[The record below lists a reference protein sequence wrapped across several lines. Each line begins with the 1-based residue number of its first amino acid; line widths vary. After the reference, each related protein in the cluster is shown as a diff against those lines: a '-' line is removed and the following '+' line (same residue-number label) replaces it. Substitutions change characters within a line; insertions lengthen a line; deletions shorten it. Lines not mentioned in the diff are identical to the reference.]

1 MTELKTYEYDAIL
14 HEDPESGGAYVV
26 FPWDIRKEFGQ
37 GRVKVHAE
45 FDGIPYDGSV
55 VNMGVRN
62 ADGSVCYIIGV
73 LKRIRNELQKNDGD
87 TIHVVIRQRDS
98 AKAEESARKWKC
110 PKCGREFSRQNQDH
124 YCVKPQNIDDYIAA
138 QAAEIQPVLNELRD
152 ILRKAL
158 PEAQERISWSM
169 PTYWKGKNIIHFAAA
184 KKHIG
189 LYPGDQAAVVFKD
202 ELAGFDVSKGTIRI
216 PYNKPLPAQLIT
228 KIARWCFEEYAE

>member
-1 MTELKTYEYDAIL
+1 MTELKTYEYDALL
-14 HEDPESGGAYVV
+14 HEDPESGGAYVI

-73 LKRIRNELQKNDGD
+73 LKRIRNELHKNSGD

-124 YCVKPQNIDDYIAA
+124 YCVKPQNIDEYITA
-138 QAAEIQPVLNELRD
+138 QTAEIQPVLNELRD

-228 KIARWCFEEYAE
+228 KIARWCYEEYAE

>member
-1 MTELKTYEYDAIL
+1 MTELKTYEYDAAL
-14 HEDPESGGAYVV
+14 HEDQESGGAYVI

-73 LKRIRNELQKNDGD
+73 LKRIRNELHKNSGD

-98 AKAEESARKWKC
+98 AKAEESAQKWKC

-124 YCVKPQNIDDYIAA
+124 YCVKPQNIDEYIAA

-152 ILRKAL
+152 ILRNAL

-169 PTYWKGKNIIHFAAA
+169 PKYWKGKNIIHFAAA

-189 LYPGDQAAVVFKD
+189 LYPGDQAPVVFKD

-216 PYNKPLPAQLIT
+216 PYNKPLPAQLIA
-228 KIARWCFEEYAE
+228 KIARWCYEEYAE

>member
-1 MTELKTYEYDAIL
+1 MTELKTYEYDAVL
-14 HEDPESGGAYVV
+14 HTDPESGGAYVI
-26 FPWDIRKEFGQ
+26 FPWDIRREFGQ

-73 LKRIRNELQKNDGD
+73 LKRIRNELHKNSGD

-98 AKAEESARKWKC
+98 AKAEESERKWKC

-216 PYNKPLPAQLIT
+216 PYNKPLPAQLIA
-228 KIARWCFEEYAE
+228 KIARWCYEEYAE

>member
-1 MTELKTYEYDAIL
+1 MTELKTYEYDALL
-14 HEDPESGGAYVV
+14 HEDPESGGAYVI

-45 FDGIPYDGSV
+45 FDGIPYEGSV

-73 LKRIRNELQKNDGD
+73 LKRIRNELHKNSGD

-124 YCVKPQNIDDYIAA
+124 YCVKPQNIDEYIAA

>member
-1 MTELKTYEYDAIL
+1 MTELKTYEYDAVL
-14 HEDPESGGAYVV
+14 HTDPESGGAYVI
-26 FPWDIRKEFGQ
+26 FPWDIRREFGQ

-73 LKRIRNELQKNDGD
+73 LKRIRNELHKNSGD

-98 AKAEESARKWKC
+98 AKAEESERKWKC

-216 PYNKPLPAQLIT
+216 PYNKPLPAQLIE
-228 KIARWCFEEYAE
+228 KIARWCYEEYAE

>member
-1 MTELKTYEYDAIL
+1 MTELKTYECDALL
-14 HEDPESGGAYVV
+14 HEDPESGGAYVI
-26 FPWDIRKEFGQ
+26 FPWDIRKEFGH

-73 LKRIRNELQKNDGD
+73 LKRIRNELHKNSGD

-98 AKAEESARKWKC
+98 AKAEESARNWKC

-124 YCVKPQNIDDYIAA
+124 YCVKPQNIDEYIAA

-152 ILRKAL
+152 ILRNAL

-228 KIARWCFEEYAE
+228 KIARWCYEEYAE

>member
-1 MTELKTYEYDAIL
+1 MTELKTYEYDALL
-14 HEDPESGGAYVV
+14 HEDPESGGAYVI

-73 LKRIRNELQKNDGD
+73 LKRIRNELHKNSGD

-124 YCVKPQNIDDYIAA
+124 YCVKPQNIDEYIAA

-152 ILRKAL
+152 ILRNAL

-228 KIARWCFEEYAE
+228 KIARWCYAEYAE

>member
-1 MTELKTYEYDAIL
+1 MTELKTYEYDAVL
-14 HEDPESGGAYVV
+14 HEDPGSGGAYVI
-26 FPWDIRKEFGQ
+26 FPRDIRKEFGQ

-45 FDGIPYDGSV
+45 FDGIPYEGSV

-62 ADGSVCYIIGV
+62 PDGSVCYIIGV
-73 LKRIRNELQKNDGD
+73 LKRIRNELHKNSGD

-124 YCVKPQNIDDYIAA
+124 YCVKPQNIEEYIAA

-152 ILRKAL
+152 ILRNAL

-216 PYNKPLPAQLIT
+216 PYNKPLPAQLIA
-228 KIARWCFEEYAE
+228 KIARWCYEEYAE

>member
-124 YCVKPQNIDDYIAA
+124 YCVKPQNIDEYIAA

>member
-1 MTELKTYEYDAIL
+1 MTELKTYEYDALL

-73 LKRIRNELQKNDGD
+73 LKRIRNELHKNDGD

-152 ILRKAL
+152 ILRNAL

-228 KIARWCFEEYAE
+228 KIARWCYEEYAE

>member
-1 MTELKTYEYDAIL
+1 MTELKTYEYDALL

-73 LKRIRNELQKNDGD
+73 LKRIRNELHKNSGD

-138 QAAEIQPVLNELRD
+138 QAAEIQPVLNELRG
-152 ILRKAL
+152 ILRNAL